1 MGNFKQFLRLG
12 THYSCGEPSRREGQ
26 SIDSSQAIILLM
38 YVDEKL
44 LEDFFKGKIYYR
56 IYTLV

>member
-1 MGNFKQFLRLG
+1 MWGILNSFSGLEHTIYVG
-12 THYSCGEPSRREGQ
+12 SSRREGQ

-56 IYTLV
+56 IYALV